1 MMGLCLTSYARW
13 SPKVWRSLLALGL
26 LAGLLGATVLA
37 PAAHAD
43 ALANEINTVAR
54 QWANYKYLSKS
65 VDEQRVKMAQL
76 NEQTRALV
84 QRYPGRVEPMIWDG
98 IVTSERAS
106 LTWGMK
112 ALGFAN
118 AARDEMLVAERMD
131 PTALDA
137 GAQTVLGV
145 LYYRVPGFP
154 LAWGDPKVARAYL
167 ESAVR
172 NAPYGRDAHYFYADF
187 LYEQGEYARAEQVLL
202 RALQLP
208 SHPER
213 PLWDQMFPRVMQG
226 LLQRVRAKM

>member
-1 MMGLCLTSYARW
+1 MKHL
-13 SPKVWRSLLALGL
+13 SPTVFGRRSLVALALISGL
-26 LAGLLGATVLA
+26 LSFAALA
-37 PAAHAD
+37 PQARAD
-43 ALANEINTVAR
+43 ALANDVNAVAR
-54 QWANYKYLSKS
+54 QWANSKYLSKT
-65 VDEQRVKMAQL
+65 VEEQRSKMAQL
-76 NEQTRALV
+76 NDQTRALV

-106 LTWGMK
+106 LTWGLN
-112 ALGFAN
+112 ALNFAN
-118 AARDEMLVAERMD
+118 AARDEMLIAERMD

-154 LAWGDPKVARAYL
+154 VAWGDAKIARAYL

-187 LYEQGEYARAEQVLL
+187 LYEQGEYARAEQVLVH
-202 RALQLP
+202 ALQLP

-213 PLWDQMFPRVMQG
+213 PLWDQMFPQVMQG